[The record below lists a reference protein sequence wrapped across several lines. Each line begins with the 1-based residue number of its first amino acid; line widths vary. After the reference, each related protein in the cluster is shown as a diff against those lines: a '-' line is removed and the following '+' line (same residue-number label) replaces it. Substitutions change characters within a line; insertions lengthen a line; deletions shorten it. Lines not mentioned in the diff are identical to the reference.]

1 MLFSMSALAKV
12 IGPSSAGVNVN
23 CVEGFMAG
31 PLSGVRIVELSSIGP
46 APFCAM
52 LLADLGAE
60 VLRIKPP
67 ALREPVMPIPEADDP
82 IWRGRGNL
90 TLDLKNPD
98 DLAKLK
104 RILRYA
110 DILIEGFRPG
120 VLERLG
126 LGPEVC
132 LHESPRLVVGRVTG
146 WGQDGPLAKAP
157 CHDPNILA
165 LTGVLHS
172 MGYADRPPLPPLNI
186 VGDFG
191 GGALYLVMGLL
202 AGLLHARATGAGQ
215 VVDVSMLDAVASLM
229 GPVYAMRNHGLWS
242 DERGMNAL
250 DGSCP
255 FARCYE
261 TADGKYV
268 VVAALE
274 PQFYQALLQALE
286 PLIAD
291 PLPDRNNKANWPA
304 LHERFA
310 AIFKTKTRDEWAR
323 LLEGAGA
330 CVSPV
335 LNLAEAQ
342 AHPQLR
348 SRKVFASDPPL
359 PAAAPRFSLTPSSI
373 APRDLGSVESL
384 LDRWASR

>member
-1 MLFSMSALAKV
+1 MT
-12 IGPSSAGVNVN
+12 
-23 CVEGFMAG
+23 G
-31 PLSGVRIVELSSIGP
+31 PLSGVRIIELSSIGP

-67 ALREPVMPIPEADDP
+67 AARETVMPIPEAKDP
-82 IWRGRGNL
+82 IWRGRSNL
-90 TLDLKNPD
+90 TLDLKDPGD
-98 DLAKLK
+98 VEKLK
-104 RILRYA
+104 SILPHA

-126 LGPEVC
+126 VGPETC
-132 LHESPRLVVGRVTG
+132 LLANPSLVVGRMTG
-146 WGQDGPLAKAP
+146 WGQDGPLANVP

-172 MGYADRPPLPPLNI
+172 TGYADRPPLPPLNI

-202 AGLLHARATGAGQ
+202 AGLLHARATGKGQ

-242 DERGMNAL
+242 DERGMNSL

-261 TADGKYV
+261 TADGRYMA
-268 VVAALE
+268 VAALE
-274 PQFYQALLQALE
+274 PQFYRALLQVLGRPAQS
-286 PLIAD
+286 
-291 PLPDRNNKANWPA
+291 LPDRENRANWPT

-310 AIFKTKTRDEWAR
+310 AIFKTKTRDEWTR

-342 AHPQLR
+342 THPH
-348 SRKVFASDPPL
+348 SRARRLFTGEPPL
-359 PAAAPRFSLTPSSI
+359 PAAAPRFSLTPSRL
-373 APRDLGSVESL
+373 APRDLGSVTDLLKRWES
-384 LDRWASR
+384 R

>member
-1 MLFSMSALAKV
+1 MT
-12 IGPSSAGVNVN
+12 
-23 CVEGFMAG
+23 G

-67 ALREPVMPIPEADDP
+67 GARAAAMPIPEAADP
-82 IWRGRGNL
+82 IWRGRSNL
-90 TLDLKNPD
+90 TLDLKLPAD
-98 DLAKLK
+98 VGRLRD
-104 RILRYA
+104 ILPHA
-110 DILIEGFRPG
+110 DILVEGFRPG

-132 LHESPRLVVGRVTG
+132 LQVNPRLVVGRMTG

-172 MGYADRPPLPPLNI
+172 TGYADRPPLPPLNI

-202 AGLLHARATGAGQ
+202 AGLLHARATGKGQ
-215 VVDVSMLDAVASLM
+215 VVDVAMLDAVASLM

-242 DERGMNAL
+242 DERGVNAL

-261 TADGKYV
+261 TADGRYLM
-268 VVAALE
+268 VAALE
-274 PQFYQALLQALE
+274 PQFYQALLHSLG
-286 PLIAD
+286 PLAQS
-291 PLPDRNNKANWPA
+291 LPDRENKANWPA

-310 AIFKTKTRDEWAR
+310 AIFRTRSRDEWTR

-342 AHPQLR
+342 KHPHNQA
-348 SRKVFASDPPL
+348 RKLFAGDPPL
-359 PAAAPRFSLTPSSI
+359 PAPAPRFSLTPASI
-373 APRDLGSVESL
+373 APHNIGSVADL
-384 LDRWASR
+384 LKRWAARRNPA